1 MSQTGDSGRRGER
14 RRKMMEGMR
23 ETRGSRWTGIIKE
36 AAKPY
41 LSTTSITSSKKIMI
55 RKWCITRNL
64 PKSSKIVKMFEERKS
79 ELLKKILFF
88 LNVFLP

>member
-14 RRKMMEGMR
+14 RRQMMEGIR

-41 LSTTSITSSKKIMI
+41 LSTTSITNSKKIMI
-55 RKWCITRNL
+55 SIRDG
-64 PKSSKIVKMFEERKS
+64 
-79 ELLKKILFF
+79 
-88 LNVFLP
+88 

>member
-1 MSQTGDSGRRGER
+1 MSHTGDSGRSGER

-41 LSTTSITSSKKIMI
+41 LSTYVL
-55 RKWCITRNL
+55 L
-64 PKSSKIVKMFEERKS
+64 P
-79 ELLKKILFF
+79 
-88 LNVFLP
+88 

>member
-1 MSQTGDSGRRGER
+1 MSQTGDSGRKGQR

-41 LSTTSITSSKKIMI
+41 LSTTSITSSKEIMI
-55 RKWCITRNL
+55 SIRNG
-64 PKSSKIVKMFEERKS
+64 
-79 ELLKKILFF
+79 
-88 LNVFLP
+88 

>member
-41 LSTTSITSSKKIMI
+41 LSTYVL
-55 RKWCITRNL
+55 L
-64 PKSSKIVKMFEERKS
+64 P
-79 ELLKKILFF
+79 
-88 LNVFLP
+88 

>member
-23 ETRGSRWTGIIKE
+23 ETRGSRWTGTIKE

-41 LSTTSITSSKKIMI
+41 LGTTSINSSKKIMI
-55 RKWCITRNL
+55 SIR
-64 PKSSKIVKMFEERKS
+64 VG
-79 ELLKKILFF
+79 
-88 LNVFLP
+88 